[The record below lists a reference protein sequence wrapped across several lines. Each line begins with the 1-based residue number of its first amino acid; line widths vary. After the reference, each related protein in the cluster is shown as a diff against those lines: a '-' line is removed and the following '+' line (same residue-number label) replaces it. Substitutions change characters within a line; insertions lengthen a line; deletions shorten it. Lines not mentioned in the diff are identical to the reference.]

1 MRFLTRSLIGLF
13 LLATTA
19 GLLSFAGMTLYSAV
33 EQRMSETSGAPEARE
48 RVYAANVLRLEPTS
62 AAPTMRAF
70 GQVRSR
76 RTLELRA
83 PLAGTIIKVDQTYEE
98 GGRVQRGAVLLEID
112 PTDVQTALEKA
123 RTDYSE
129 AEADLR
135 DAKRT
140 VELAKD
146 ELAAAISQTDLRTQ
160 ALERQR
166 NLLER
171 GVGTETTL
179 ETAALAEAG
188 ARQSVVSR
196 RQALAQAETRIE
208 LAETRLQRR
217 AIELADAQ
225 RQREDTKVIAEFDG
239 ILADAGVVRGG
250 LVSANEKIGE
260 LMDPN
265 ALEVAFR
272 VSSAQYL
279 RLLDEGGRLRPVQVE
294 ASLDV
299 FGTELTASAKLTR
312 ESGSVGE
319 GQTGRLLFA
328 QLDEANGFRPG
339 DFVTVRISEPE
350 MQNVAVVPS
359 TAVGPGGEI
368 LILGED
374 ERLSVAIVDVLRR
387 QGNDVIIR
395 AAGHYGSEIISER
408 SPVLGA
414 GIKVRP
420 VRPASETATEEQP
433 QTVKLDDE
441 RRAKL
446 VAFVESNARIPAQA
460 KERILVQLKKDEVP
474 LRVIERIEG
483 RMGG

>member
-1 MRFLTRSLIGLF
+1 MRFLTRSMIGLF

-19 GLLSFAGMTLYSAV
+19 GLLSYAGLTLYSAIEV
-33 EQRMSETSGAPEARE
+33 RMSESRAAPAGRE

-62 AAPTMRAF
+62 VTPTMRAF

-83 PLAGTIIKVDQTYEE
+83 PLAGTVIAVDETYEE
-98 GGRVQRGAVLLEID
+98 GSRVSRGTVLLEID
-112 PTDVQTALEKA
+112 PTDVQTTRDKA

-146 ELAAAISQTDLRTQ
+146 ELDAAISQTDLRTQ
-160 ALERQR
+160 ALQRQQ
-166 NLLER
+166 NLLDR

-179 ETAALAEAG
+179 ETAALAEAS

-208 LAETRLQRR
+208 LSETRLQRR

-225 RQREDTKVIAEFDG
+225 RQLEDTKVIAEFDG
-239 ILADAGVVRGG
+239 ILADAGAVRGG
-250 LVSANEKIGE
+250 LVSVNEKIAE
-260 LMDPN
+260 LMDPD

-279 RLLDEGGRLRPVQVE
+279 RLIDEDGRLRPVPIEV
-294 ASLDV
+294 ALDV
-299 FGTELTASAKLTR
+299 FGTELTASATLTR

-350 MQNVAVVPS
+350 MQNVALVPS

-368 LILGED
+368 LILGDD
-374 ERLSVAIVDVLRR
+374 ERLSVARVVVLRR

-395 AAGHYGSEIISER
+395 AAGHYGSEFISER

-420 VRPASETATEEQP
+420 VRPVTDQDAEELP
-433 QTVKLDDE
+433 QTVRLDDE

-446 VAFVESNARIPAQA
+446 VAFVEGNTRMPAQA
-460 KERILVQLKKDEVP
+460 KERILSQLRKDEVP